1 MRPTTILCVGRASI
15 DIGAIFS
22 GFYAE
27 IQGALAGIG
36 QHFLNQ
42 GLAAVLGGIGGSR
55 AIGDVFACEYLMG
68 VSMPLIQSC
77 PFFVALSQQIAAA
90 VAAAQGALSGTLTNL
105 TALGSSLVDASK
117 PHLAQLQEQIVG
129 HGLNVLGSLS
139 ETINNLHGSIT
150 GGR

>member
-1 MRPTTILCVGRASI
+1 MRPTTILFAGRASI

-55 AIGDVFACEYLMG
+55 AFGDVFACEYLMG
-68 VSMPLIQSC
+68 VSMPHSIVSVLRS
-77 PFFVALSQQIAAA
+77 
-90 VAAAQGALSGTLTNL
+90 TLATNRC
-105 TALGSSLVDASK
+105 S
-117 PHLAQLQEQIVG
+117 
-129 HGLNVLGSLS
+129 
-139 ETINNLHGSIT
+139 
-150 GGR
+150 RRR